1 MSGEQRLERLRERE
15 RRLER
20 PSGSSLQAAAGLQEE
35 EEGTVAAARRRAE
48 DEENGRRRGRAA
60 DSGGVDSAELLK
72 EKVNNRKRKVRVFSF
87 DSFDF

>member
-1 MSGEQRLERLRERE
+1 M
-15 RRLER
+15 
-20 PSGSSLQAAAGLQEE
+20 
-35 EEGTVAAARRRAE
+35 AAARRRAE